1 MDKFIKVIGQIMLD
15 MAKVNLNLKMDKFT
29 KVIGKITML
38 MGLEK

>member
-15 MAKVNLNLKMDKFT
+15 MVKVNLNLKMDKFT
-29 KVIGKITML
+29 KVIGKIIRL